1 MLKYVLDM
9 DQLSEKEMEILRYI
23 RAARHK
29 TTIGEISHGLNLS
42 PDEVEVFVRGMMG
55 RSLIKVV
62 HGTSPSDDGYYT
74 NPEKREEI
82 YELLG

>member
-1 MLKYVLDM
+1 M

-23 RAARHK
+23 RTARHK

-42 PDEVEVFVRGMMG
+42 PDEVDVFVRGMMG
-55 RSLIKVV
+55 RNLIRVV
-62 HGTSPSDDGYYT
+62 HGSSPSDDGYYT